1 MALFAEK
8 ESAAAE
14 IQLELVRLRERELK
28 FLVSHFHSLSTVVS
42 IFIGLANHA
51 FLHGIPPC
59 PTPGEGCSDG
69 IALQSAYQV
78 LTVASLGL
86 FTVAL
91 VVALICAT
99 MGWRLALC
107 GPPGSMHQA
116 VEALHQFRGQT
127 SLALGAALLAT
138 FAAAAIH
145 PLMLL
150 HHSDLAHRPPR
161 VVATASSA
169 SCAASAVVTWLGA
182 RSAIAHFRL
191 PGEMRTRGYF
201 TFGRRHQLAE
211 SRSRGATPGSGTP
224 LRRWLARLTQSVF
237 GAAVVRLTERLSGT
251 VPQPV
256 GRTAPRLIYELQR
269 PLLGKESSGEGG
281 ASVGGAKALPA
292 GEPGAG
298 CGDSPGPHA
307 KPAPARVCS
316 VDASAMALRRA
327 AHLVQQGRLGE
338 ARTLVREIL
347 GVLEARD
354 ASGRGAG
361 QACEDCGTAGRA
373 GQTRSLLF
381 LY

>member
-1 MALFAEK
+1 LPTSSFYGPLIRREPRRSPPPLRFSWSSCDSGSGRCIATSSSLTI
-8 ESAAAE
+8 AASPRHTADRSP
-14 IQLELVRLRERELK
+14 QLK

-42 IFIGLANHA
+42 IFIGLSNHA

-59 PTPGEGCSDG
+59 PTPGVGCSDG

-224 LRRWLARLTQSVF
+224 LRRWLARL
-237 GAAVVRLTERLSGT
+237 A
-251 VPQPV
+251 
-256 GRTAPRLIYELQR
+256 
-269 PLLGKESSGEGG
+269 
-281 ASVGGAKALPA
+281 
-292 GEPGAG
+292 
-298 CGDSPGPHA
+298 
-307 KPAPARVCS
+307 
-316 VDASAMALRRA
+316 RRA
-327 AHLVQQGRLGE
+327 SLGR
-338 ARTLVREIL
+338 RW
-347 GVLEARD
+347 
-354 ASGRGAG
+354 
-361 QACEDCGTAGRA
+361 
-373 GQTRSLLF
+373 
-381 LY
+381 